1 MINILKM
8 AGIREK
14 SVGLTVEKSVL
25 STVFRVGFLGKKR
38 LVCTMCV
45 NIGGE
50 CEIRTHDRLASML
63 VFKTSA
69 FNHSAN
75 SP

>member
-50 CEIRTHDRLASML
+50 
-63 VFKTSA
+63 
-69 FNHSAN
+69 
-75 SP
+75 

>member
-25 STVFRVGFLGKKR
+25 STVF
-38 LVCTMCV
+38 
-45 NIGGE
+45 
-50 CEIRTHDRLASML
+50 
-63 VFKTSA
+63 
-69 FNHSAN
+69 
-75 SP
+75 